1 MGYASIKV
9 HVPVPGTYQ
18 LNVTFA
24 PYWHTRNG
32 CLTRAPDGMTQVT
45 VHRTG
50 TVWITFAV
58 TATRALEAMVGTQP
72 EPCR

>member
-1 MGYASIKV
+1 
-9 HVPVPGTYQ
+9 
-18 LNVTFA
+18 
-24 PYWHTRNG
+24 
-32 CLTRAPDGMTQVT
+32 MTQVT

-50 TVWITFAV
+50 TVWIRFAV